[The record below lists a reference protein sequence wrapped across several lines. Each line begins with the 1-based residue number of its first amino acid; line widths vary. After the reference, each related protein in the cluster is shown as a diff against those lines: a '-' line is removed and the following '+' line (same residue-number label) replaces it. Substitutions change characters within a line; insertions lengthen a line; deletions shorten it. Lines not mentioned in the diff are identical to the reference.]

1 MWARHPADLESLI
14 GVGASAA
21 RLGDR
26 AEATQV
32 ADQLA
37 HWSQPFPLGR
47 NTYGL
52 ARITAVLGD
61 STRAIALM
69 EQSFRE
75 GYPVVSI
82 WERHAHTE
90 QDFVGLER
98 DASVREMMGI
108 R

>member
-1 MWARHPADLESLI
+1 MRVADL
-14 GVGASAA
+14 
-21 RLGDR
+21 
-26 AEATQV
+26 
-32 ADQLA
+32 LA

-61 STRAIALM
+61 STRAIALL

-82 WERHAHTE
+82 WERHPHTE
-90 QDFVGLER
+90 RDFAGLER
-98 DASVREMMGI
+98 NASMRGVMGVH
-108 R
+108 